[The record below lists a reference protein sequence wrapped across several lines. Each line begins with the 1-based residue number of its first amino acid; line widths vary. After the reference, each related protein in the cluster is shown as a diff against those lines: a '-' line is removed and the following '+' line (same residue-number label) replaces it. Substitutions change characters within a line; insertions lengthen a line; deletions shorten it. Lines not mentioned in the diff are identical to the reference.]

1 MIDEVKEDG
10 GLPSAC
16 PCADLALL
24 VDKTAVQ
31 AMPPPEGSERSF
43 LLGDA
48 ADGLSARVPKFR
60 NTTGSRSGSV
70 VNMYSTDISPAAFP
84 CCIIYIYMCMCK
96 STKLGLCVNQIYGL
110 AVTENLQNAIC
121 ILMFK

>member
-43 LLGDA
+43 LLGC
-48 ADGLSARVPKFR
+48 GRWPVSPSAEVSEHYR
-60 NTTGSRSGSV
+60 
-70 VNMYSTDISPAAFP
+70 
-84 CCIIYIYMCMCK
+84 
-96 STKLGLCVNQIYGL
+96 
-110 AVTENLQNAIC
+110 
-121 ILMFK
+121 